1 MGQRTERIYNR
12 GESFLR
18 KKNYEQALRLFNQVL
33 NREPGHKKA
42 LKNKVIIKIDQ
53 DKNQEAEEFLEFA
66 LKQVPDDSELQQ
78 IAGSYYMSLNKAD
91 TAEKHFKKSIV
102 LDDKNALA
110 HYGLGLIAANQH
122 SDHEESI
129 RCFSHAIQL
138 ENNFANAH
146 FNRGCSYM
154 LQDQMVKAREDFLKA
169 KELEHPEADHFL
181 QQYF

>member
-42 LKNKVIIKIDQ
+42 LKNKLIIKIDQ
-53 DKNQEAEEFLEFA
+53 EKNQETEEFLEFA
-66 LKQVPDDSELQQ
+66 LKQIPEDSELHQ
-78 IAGSYYMSLNKAD
+78 IAGSYYMSLNKAER
-91 TAEKHFKKSIV
+91 AEKHFKKSV
-102 LDDKNALA
+102 ALDDNNALA

-122 SDHEESI
+122 SNHEEAI
-129 RCFSHAIQL
+129 DCFSRAIQL
-138 ENNFANAH
+138 DQDFANAH

-154 LQDQMVKAREDFLKA
+154 LREQMDYAREDFLRA
-169 KELEHPEADHFL
+169 KKLDHPEAGHFL
-181 QQYF
+181 KQYF

>member
-1 MGQRTERIYNR
+1 MGQRTERIYDR
-12 GESFLR
+12 GVSFLR
-18 KKNYEQALRLFNQVL
+18 NKNYEQALRLFNQVL

-42 LKNKVIIKIDQ
+42 LKNKLIIKIDQ
-53 DKNQEAEEFLEFA
+53 DKSQEAEEFLEFA

-78 IAGSYYMSLNKAD
+78 IAGSYYMSLNKAE
-91 TAEKHFKKSIV
+91 TAEKHFKKSIA
-102 LDDKNALA
+102 LNNKNALA
-110 HYGLGLIAANQH
+110 YYGLGLIAANQH
-122 SDHEESI
+122 SDHEEAI

-138 ENNFANAH
+138 DDNFANAH

-154 LQDQMVKAREDFLKA
+154 LQDKMGNAREDFLRA